1 MADPGK
7 PRILLAD
14 DSKVVRVS
22 AQRIL
27 SEEFDV
33 VLAEDGEQ
41 AFELLAKDRT
51 VEAVFTDLG
60 MPKLD
65 GYGLI
70 ERVRGAREQRLKTI
84 PIIVVTANESD
95 EARQKAL
102 ALGANDLITKPF
114 NKVDLTARAKTHVEQ
129 ARKVRDLSAKTKE
142 LEQITTIDPLTRL
155 GNKQH
160 FDDKLRQ
167 ARAFTLRHKQSLSL
181 VRLELDNARAL
192 VQKHGK
198 DVQDG
203 ILKELGALVR
213 TTIRTEDSAARIGN
227 TSFAMVLPTCDADG
241 AKALGQRLMR
251 VIEAAA
257 QRHQKR
263 GISYHVSIG
272 VSSPSE
278 HPDLG
283 IEDLANQVEE
293 AVKHATGLGG
303 GRLHIWTAHKPAAAP
318 PAPTLVAVGEAPT
331 LERALEMIAA
341 GQSSALTAY
350 MPALLKR
357 LIPLL
362 RLASKQ
368 HQAALADYLQRS
380 AKKP

>member
-1 MADPGK
+1 MADGK

-27 SEEFDV
+27 TEEFDV

-41 AFELLAKDRT
+41 AFEMLAKDRA

-70 ERVRGAREQRLKTI
+70 ERIRASREQRLKI
-84 PIIVVTANESD
+84 VPIIVVTANESD
-95 EARQKAL
+95 DARQKAL
-102 ALGANDLITKPF
+102 ALGATDLITKPF
-114 NKVDLTARAKTHVEQ
+114 NKVDLTARAKAHVEQ

-142 LEQITTIDPLTRL
+142 LEQIVTIDPLTRL

-160 FDDKLRQ
+160 FDDKLNQ
-167 ARAFTLRHKQSLSL
+167 ARAFTVRHKQALSL
-181 VRLELDNARAL
+181 VRLDLDHAKAL

-198 DVQDG
+198 DVLEG

-213 TTIRTEDSAARIGN
+213 TTIRTEDSAARVGA
-227 TSFAMVLPTCDADG
+227 TSFAMVLPTCETEG
-241 AKALGQRLMR
+241 AKALAQRLMR

-263 GISYHVSIG
+263 GISYRVSIG
-272 VSSPSE
+272 ISSPSD
-278 HPDLG
+278 HPELPVATLV
-283 IEDLANQVEE
+283 EQVED
-293 AVKHATGLGG
+293 AVKHAASLGG
-303 GRLHIWTAHKPAAAP
+303 GKIHIWTPHRPAA
-318 PAPTLVAVGEAPT
+318 PAPAPALVAVGEAPT
-331 LERALEMIAA
+331 LEKALEMIAA
-341 GQSSALTAY
+341 GQSSALSPF
-350 MPALLKR
+350 MPALFKR

>member
-1 MADPGK
+1 MADGK

-33 VLAEDGEQ
+33 VLAENGEQ
-41 AFELLAKDRT
+41 AFEMLAKDRA

-70 ERVRGAREQRLKTI
+70 ERLRGAREQRLKVI

-95 EARQKAL
+95 DARQKAL
-102 ALGANDLITKPF
+102 ALGATDLITKPF
-114 NKVDLTARAKTHVEQ
+114 NKVDLTARAKAHVEQ

-142 LEQITTIDPLTRL
+142 LEQIVTIDPLTRL

-160 FDDKLRQ
+160 FDDKLNQ
-167 ARAFTLRHKQSLSL
+167 ARAFTLRHKQALSL
-181 VRLELDNARAL
+181 VRLDLDQAKAL
-192 VQKHGK
+192 AQKHGK
-198 DVQDG
+198 DVLEG

-213 TTIRTEDSAARIGN
+213 TTIRTEDSAARVGA

-241 AKALGQRLMR
+241 AKALAQRLMR

-272 VSSPSE
+272 IMTASD
-278 HPDLG
+278 HPDLPVATLV
-283 IEDLANQVEE
+283 EHVEE
-293 AVKHATGLGG
+293 AVKHAAGLGG
-303 GRLHIWTAHKPAAAP
+303 GKIHIWAPHKPAAAA
-318 PAPTLVAVGEAPT
+318 APTLVAVGEAPT
-331 LERALEMIAA
+331 LEKALEMIAA
-341 GQSSALTAY
+341 GQSSALAPF

-368 HQAALADYLQRS
+368 HQAALADYLSRS

>member
-1 MADPGK
+1 MADSK

-27 SEEFDV
+27 SDEFEV

-41 AFELLAKDRT
+41 AFEMLAKDRSI
-51 VEAVFTDLG
+51 EALFTDLG
-60 MPKLD
+60 MPRLD
-65 GYGLI
+65 GFGLI
-70 ERVRGAREQRLKTI
+70 ERLRGAREQRMKVM

-114 NKVDLTARAKTHVEQ
+114 NKVDLNARAKAHVEQ
-129 ARKVRDLSAKTKE
+129 ARKVRDLSAKTRE

-155 GNKQH
+155 GNKQN

-167 ARAFTLRHKQSLSL
+167 ARAFTLRHKQALSL
-181 VRLELDNARAL
+181 VRLELDNARTI

-198 DVQDG
+198 GVQDG

-241 AKALGQRLMR
+241 ARALALRLMR

-272 VSSPSE
+272 IATPSE
-278 HPDLG
+278 HAGLG
-283 IEDLANQVEE
+283 IEQLVEQVEE
-293 AVKHATGLGG
+293 AVKVAVGLGG
-303 GRLHIWTAHKPAAAP
+303 GRIHVWSARKEGALP
-318 PAPTLVAVGEAPT
+318 PPPTLVAVGDAPT
-331 LERALEMIAA
+331 LEKALEMIAA
-341 GQSSALTAY
+341 GQAASLMSH

-362 RLASKQ
+362 KLASKH
-368 HQAALADYLQRS
+368 HQAALADYLQRNS
-380 AKKP
+380 KSK

>member
-1 MADPGK
+1 LPDHK

-33 VLAEDGEQ
+33 VLAEDGEI
-41 AFELLAKDRT
+41 AFDLLSKDRA

-70 ERVRGAREQRLKTI
+70 ERVRGSREQRLKAV

-95 EARQKAL
+95 DARQKAL
-102 ALGANDLITKPF
+102 ALGATDLITKPF
-114 NKVDLTARAKTHVEQ
+114 NKVDLTARAKAHVEQ
-129 ARKVRDLSAKTKE
+129 ARKLRDLNAKAKE
-142 LEQITTIDPLTRL
+142 LEQIVTIDPLTRL

-160 FDDKLRQ
+160 FEDKLNQ
-167 ARAFTLRHKQSLSL
+167 ARAFTLRHKQPLSL
-181 VRLELDNARAL
+181 LRLELHEAKAL
-192 VQKHGK
+192 AAKHGK
-198 DVQDG
+198 DVLDQ

-213 TTIRTEDSAARIGN
+213 TTIRTEDSAARVGPVG
-227 TSFAMVLPTCDADG
+227 FAMVLPTCDAEG
-241 AKALGQRLMR
+241 AKALAQRLMR

-257 QRHQKR
+257 SRHHKR
-263 GISYHVSIG
+263 GIAYRVSVGI
-272 VSSPSE
+272 STPSE
-278 HPDLG
+278 HPELPVDRLV
-283 IEDLANQVEE
+283 AQVEE
-293 AVKHATGLGG
+293 AVKHAATLGG
-303 GRLHIWTAHKPAAAP
+303 GKVHVWTAQAPATPAPKPA
-318 PAPTLVAVGEAPT
+318 LVAVGEAPT
-331 LERALEMIAA
+331 IEKALEMIAA
-341 GQSSALTAY
+341 GQGAQLAAH

-362 RLASKQ
+362 KLASKQ
-368 HQAALADYLQRS
+368 QQAALGDYLQRS

>member
-1 MADPGK
+1 MAESK

-27 SEEFDV
+27 SDEFEV

-41 AFELLAKDRT
+41 AYDMLVKDRA

-70 ERVRGAREQRLKTI
+70 EKLRGAREQRLKTL

-95 EARQKAL
+95 DAREKAL
-102 ALGANDLITKPF
+102 ALGATDLITKPF
-114 NKVDLTARAKTHVEQ
+114 NKVDLTARAKAHVEQ

-142 LEQITTIDPLTRL
+142 LEQIVTIDQLTRL

-160 FDDKLRQ
+160 FEDKLTQ
-167 ARAFTLRHKQSLSL
+167 ARAFTLRHQQPLSL
-181 VRLELDNARAL
+181 VRLDLDDAKAL
-192 VQKHGK
+192 GQKHGK
-198 DVQDG
+198 DVLDG
-203 ILKELGALVR
+203 ILKELGALIR
-213 TTIRTEDSAARIGN
+213 TTIRTEDSAARVGN
-227 TSFAMVLPTCDADG
+227 HSFAMVLPTCEADG
-241 AKALGQRLMR
+241 AKALATRLMR

-257 QRHQKR
+257 QRHRKR
-263 GISYHVSIG
+263 GIAYHVSIG
-272 VSSPSE
+272 IATPSA
-278 HPDLG
+278 HPDLPVAKLV
-283 IEDLANQVEE
+283 EQVEE
-293 AVKHATGLGG
+293 AVKHAAGLGG
-303 GRLHIWTAHKPAAAP
+303 GKVHVWTAHKPAPAAAP
-318 PAPTLVAVGEAPT
+318 ALVAVGDAPT

-341 GQSSALTAY
+341 GQSAALTPF

-380 AKKP
+380 SKKP

>member
-1 MADPGK
+1 VADAK

-27 SEEFDV
+27 TDEFDV

-41 AFELLAKDRT
+41 AFELLAKDRG

-70 ERVRGAREQRLKTI
+70 ERLRGAREQRLKVI

-102 ALGANDLITKPF
+102 ALGATDLITKPF
-114 NKVDLTARAKTHVEQ
+114 NKVDLTARAKAHVEQ

-142 LEQITTIDPLTRL
+142 LEQIVTIDPLTRL

-160 FDDKLRQ
+160 FDDKLNQ
-167 ARAFTLRHKQSLSL
+167 ARAFTLRHKQALSL
-181 VRLELDNARAL
+181 VRLDLDNAKAL
-192 VQKHGK
+192 AQKHGK
-198 DVQDG
+198 DVLDG

-213 TTIRTEDSAARIGN
+213 TTIRTEDSAARVGA
-227 TSFAMVLPTCDADG
+227 TSFAMVLPTCEADG
-241 AKALGQRLMR
+241 AKALAQRLMR

-272 VSSPSE
+272 IATPSE
-278 HPDLG
+278 HPDLPV
-283 IEDLANQVEE
+283 DKLVDQVEE
-293 AVKHATGLGG
+293 AVKHAAGLGG
-303 GRLHIWTAHKPAAAP
+303 GKIHIWTAHRPAVA
-318 PAPTLVAVGEAPT
+318 PAPALVSVGEAPT
-331 LERALEMIAA
+331 LEKALEMIAA
-341 GQSSALTAY
+341 GQAAALTAHI
-350 MPALLKR
+350 PALLKR

-380 AKKP
+380 SKK

>member
-1 MADPGK
+1 MADGK

-27 SEEFDV
+27 SDEFDV

-41 AFELLAKDRT
+41 AFETLAKDRAI
-51 VEAVFTDLG
+51 EAVFTDLG
-60 MPKLD
+60 MPRLD

-70 ERVRGAREQRLKTI
+70 EKIRGAREQRLKAI
-84 PIIVVTANESD
+84 PIVVVTANESD
-95 EARQKAL
+95 DAREKAL
-102 ALGANDLITKPF
+102 ALGATDLITKPF
-114 NKVDLTARAKTHVEQ
+114 NKVDLTARAKAHVEQ
-129 ARKVRDLSAKTKE
+129 ARKVRDLSAKTRE
-142 LEQITTIDPLTRL
+142 LEQIVTIDPLTRL

-160 FDDKLRQ
+160 FDDKLTQ
-167 ARAFTLRHKQSLSL
+167 ARAFTVRHKQALSL
-181 VRLELDNARAL
+181 VRLDLDDAKAL
-192 VQKHGK
+192 AHKHGK
-198 DVQDG
+198 DVLDG

-213 TTIRTEDSAARIGN
+213 TTIRTEDSAARVGN
-227 TSFAMVLPTCDADG
+227 TSFAMVLPTCEAEG
-241 AKALGQRLMR
+241 ARALAQRLMR

-263 GISYHVSIG
+263 GITYKVSIG
-272 VSSPSE
+272 ITTPSE
-278 HPDLG
+278 HPDLPVAMLV
-283 IEDLANQVEE
+283 EQVEE
-293 AVKHATGLGG
+293 AVKHAAALGG
-303 GRLHIWTAHKPAAAP
+303 GRIHVWTAHKPAPAAAP
-318 PAPTLVAVGEAPT
+318 ALVAVGEAPT

-341 GQSSALTAY
+341 GQSSALTPF

-380 AKKP
+380 AKKH